1 MRCSALITTIT
12 LALVP
17 ALACAQIAPG
27 PYFARGTFYCSST
40 LSGFP
45 SPPDSCWGYGD
56 ELQLFDDGMHGDE
69 AAGDGVYGCWVTC
82 NRSAG
87 MQEFKIANADW
98 SFDGPT
104 VPLYPLING
113 RVFISGPGDVVH
125 FRLDTSDPGYGWL
138 PLVAVANDHGYPPD
152 ATLELM
158 GSAPELGNW
167 GTGLPADHVGSIWTR
182 SVTISTPGTYEYK
195 FRVLGTW
202 GVANFGLYY
211 NNNYGANGWFT
222 TTVPNTEMDIQFDE
236 RSGRIRAIDSH
247 NVPVRTSSWGRLKVA
262 YR

>member
-1 MRCSALITTIT
+1 MRRFAWIVTIT
-12 LALVP
+12 LVLVP

-27 PYFARGTFYCSST
+27 PYYARGTFYCSSM

-45 SPPDSCWGYGD
+45 SLPDSCWGYGD
-56 ELQLFDDGMHGDE
+56 ELQLFDDGAHGDD
-69 AAGDGVYGCWVTC
+69 AAGDGVYGGWVTS
-82 NRSAG
+82 NQPAG
-87 MQEFKIANADW
+87 LQEFKIANADW

-104 VPLYPLING
+104 VPSDPLVNG

-125 FRLDTSDPGYGWL
+125 FRLDTSVPGYGWL
-138 PLVAVANDHGYPPD
+138 PLVAVANDHGYPAG

-167 GTGLPADHVGSIWTR
+167 VTGLTADHVGSIWTR
-182 SVTISTPGTYEYK
+182 SVSISTPGTYEYK

-202 GVANFGLYY
+202 AFANFGLCY
-211 NNNYGANGWFT
+211 NNNLGANGSFT
-222 TTVPNTEMDIQFDE
+222 TTEPNTVMDIQFDE
-236 RSGRIRAIDSH
+236 RSGRIRAIDSS
-247 NVPVRTSSWGRLKVA
+247 NVPVRTASWGTLKAA